1 MSLLGYLAQEH
12 ILLPNQRKENDMDK
26 LKFVDGTI
34 IDIEEGATLSEVTH
48 IASNEANAL
57 YVCGKVTAENVAS
70 LQFLHGEAVTGD
82 YQNVVI
88 AAPTTREDGEGETVV
103 VRMHFREKTDVELR
117 LDALEEGQTVQDG
130 AIEDIGAVL
139 SDMAE
144 G

>member
-1 MSLLGYLAQEH
+1 
-12 ILLPNQRKENDMDK
+12 MDK
-26 LKFVDGTI
+26 MKFVDETV
-34 IDIEEGATLSEVTH
+34 IDIEEGASLAEVTH
-48 IASNEANAL
+48 IATNEANAL
-57 YVCGKVTAENVAS
+57 FVCGKVTAENVAS

>member
-1 MSLLGYLAQEH
+1 
-12 ILLPNQRKENDMDK
+12 MDK
-26 LKFVDGTI
+26 LKFADGTL
-34 IDIEEGATLSEVTH
+34 IDIEEGASLAEVTH
-48 IASNEANAL
+48 IASNEANAM
-57 YVCGKVTAENVAS
+57 YVCGKVTADNVS
-70 LQFLHGEAVTGD
+70 HLEFFHGELLTGQYD
-82 YQNVVI
+82 NVII
-88 AAPTTREDGEGETVV
+88 AAPTTREDGEGEQVV

>member
-1 MSLLGYLAQEH
+1 
-12 ILLPNQRKENDMDK
+12 MDK

-34 IDIEEGATLSEVTH
+34 IDIEEGASLGEVTH
-48 IASNEANAL
+48 IATNEANAM

-70 LQFLHGEAVTGD
+70 LQFLHGDAVTGD

-88 AAPTTREDGEGETVV
+88 AAPTTREDGEGETVI

>member
-1 MSLLGYLAQEH
+1 
-12 ILLPNQRKENDMDK
+12 MDK
-26 LKFVDGTI
+26 LKFADGTL
-34 IDIEEGATLSEVTH
+34 IDIEEGASLAEVTH
-48 IASNEANAL
+48 IATNEANAI

>member
-1 MSLLGYLAQEH
+1 
-12 ILLPNQRKENDMDK
+12 MDK
-26 LKFVDGTI
+26 LKFTDGTI
-34 IDIEEGATLSEVTH
+34 IDIEEGASLAEVTH
-48 IASNEANAL
+48 IASNEANAM
-57 YVCGKVTAENVAS
+57 YVCGKVVPGNVEH
-70 LQFLHGEAVTGD
+70 LQFLHSEAVTGD
-82 YQNVVI
+82 YQNVII
-88 AAPTTREDGEGETVV
+88 AAPTTREDGEGETVI

>member
-1 MSLLGYLAQEH
+1 
-12 ILLPNQRKENDMDK
+12 MDK

-34 IDIEEGATLSEVTH
+34 IDIEDGATLSDVTH
-48 IASNEANAL
+48 IATNEANAL
-57 YVCGKVTAENVAS
+57 FVCGKVTAKNVAS

-88 AAPTTREDGEGETVV
+88 SAPTTREDGEGESVI

>member
-1 MSLLGYLAQEH
+1 
-12 ILLPNQRKENDMDK
+12 MDK
-26 LKFVDGTI
+26 LKLKDGTV
-34 IDIEEGATLSEVTH
+34 IEIEDGASLGNITH
-48 IASNEANAL
+48 IAANEANAMFI
-57 YVCGKVTAENVAS
+57 CGKVTAENVEH
-70 LQFLHGEAVTGD
+70 LDFLHGDAVTGS
-82 YQNVVI
+82 YNHVVI
-88 AAPTTREDGEGETVV
+88 AAPTTREEGENGAVI

>member
-1 MSLLGYLAQEH
+1 
-12 ILLPNQRKENDMDK
+12 MDK

-34 IDIEEGATLSEVTH
+34 IDIEDGASLAEVTH
-48 IASNEANAL
+48 IATNEANAM
-57 YVCGKVTAENVAS
+57 YVCGKVTAENVTS

-82 YQNVVI
+82 YQNVII
-88 AAPTTREDGEGETVV
+88 AAPTTREDGEGETVI

-130 AIEDIGAVL
+130 AIEDIDAVL
-139 SDMAE
+139 SDLAE

>member
-1 MSLLGYLAQEH
+1 
-12 ILLPNQRKENDMDK
+12 MDK
-26 LKFVDGTI
+26 LKFFDGTI
-34 IDIEEGATLSEVTH
+34 IDIEDGASLGDVTH

-57 YVCGKVTAENVAS
+57 YVCGKVTSENVVT

-103 VRMHFREKTDVELR
+103 VRMHFREKTELEVR
-117 LDALEEGQTVQDG
+117 VDDLEESQEVQDG

-139 SDMAE
+139 SDIVE
-144 G
+144 E

>member
-1 MSLLGYLAQEH
+1 
-12 ILLPNQRKENDMDK
+12 MDK

-34 IDIEEGATLSEVTH
+34 IDIEDGATLSEVTH
-48 IASNEANAL
+48 IASNEANAM

-70 LQFLHGEAVTGD
+70 LQFLHGDAVTGD
-82 YQNVVI
+82 YQNVII
-88 AAPTTREDGEGETVV
+88 AAPTTREDGEEGAVI

-139 SDMAE
+139 SDIVE